1 MVLFLTLYRL
11 ILRNIPSF
19 YKMGRDLWTGF
30 YSAFCQFL
38 SDSDTFVMTN
48 MIYWELVIIEIVKGF
63 LLMSVFSD
71 MLKNYIHEKDVK
83 VGALAHYC
91 QLERST
97 IYKFINGKRE
107 PMSAELVEQI
117 AYFIKLTPLETHQLR
132 ESWKMARMGEDAY
145 YIRKSVEHFLCDF
158 PNKSTPPSCDFT
170 PPHANLVKRLSPTQN
185 CLLLNSRQAI
195 DSSVHQIL
203 LSEAAK
209 PNGKIALFLQ
219 PDYPFLLH
227 LLSTIQPAGSLQIDH
242 IFSLNRTAQFTDA
255 HELYELYYLRN
266 LFPVYMNKL
275 DYRIHCFYTNE
286 ISHLQNLSALPYM
299 ILTSEF
305 AITCSSDYQTGIL
318 YQDPDILQ
326 ALWNLFHSHR
336 DLCQPAFQTFPIIA
350 DDLPSLFQ
358 FVARTRA
365 SADLLINIQPEAC
378 ILPFLRRDL
387 LEDIFNYDIP
397 GADSVISMADT
408 LFNNNMQLIND
419 EKFIIYFTEYGMTRF
434 LQEGL
439 FEEIPQTFY
448 HPLNIAQR
456 IRILR
461 EIAQCCHNGSY
472 RILKKPLNH
481 LSENLRMCL
490 CGNTCSLTYQTNSGD
505 HMCFAITEP
514 FILQIFQEF
523 LTNMDPDVYY
533 KSEEAEQIIYRMIEQ
548 LEAK

>member
-1 MVLFLTLYRL
+1 
-11 ILRNIPSF
+11 
-19 YKMGRDLWTGF
+19 
-30 YSAFCQFL
+30 
-38 SDSDTFVMTN
+38 
-48 MIYWELVIIEIVKGF
+48 
-63 LLMSVFSD
+63 MSVFSD
-71 MLKNYIHEKDVK
+71 MLRNYIHEKDVK

-91 QLERST
+91 NLERST
-97 IYKFINGKRE
+97 VYKFINGKRE

-117 AYFIKLTPLETHQLR
+117 AYFIKLTPLETHHLR
-132 ESWKMARMGEDAY
+132 EAWKMTRMGEDAY
-145 YIRKSVEHFLCDF
+145 YIRKSIDHFLCDF
-158 PNKSTPPSCDFT
+158 PNKSTPPSYDFT
-170 PPHANLVKRLSPTQN
+170 PAHVNLTKQLSFTQN

-203 LSEAAK
+203 LSEAATS
-209 PNGKIALFLQ
+209 NGQIALFLQ

-275 DYRIHCFYTNE
+275 DYHIHCFYTNE

-350 DDLPSLFQ
+350 DNLPSLFQ
-358 FVARTRA
+358 FVANTRA
-365 SADLLINIQPEAC
+365 SADLIINIQPEAC
-378 ILPFLRRDL
+378 ILPFLRLDL
-387 LEDIFNYDIP
+387 LKDIFNYDIP
-397 GADSVISMADT
+397 GADSVIAMADA
-408 LFNNNMQLIND
+408 LFSNNMQLVND
-419 EKFIIYFTEYGMTRF
+419 GKFIIYFTEYGMTRF

-439 FEEIPQTFY
+439 FEEIPPTFY
-448 HPLNIAQR
+448 HPLNIEQR

-490 CGNTCSLTYQTNSGD
+490 CGNTCSLTYQTNAGD

-514 FILQIFQEF
+514 FILQIFQKF

-533 KSEEAEQIIYRMIEQ
+533 KPEEAEQIIKHMIEQ
-548 LEAK
+548 LETNK

>member
-11 ILRNIPSF
+11 ILRNITSF

-48 MIYWELVIIEIVKGF
+48 MIYWELVIIEVMKGF

-158 PNKSTPPSCDFT
+158 PNKSTPPSCNFT

-227 LLSTIQPAGSLQIDH
+227 LLST
-242 IFSLNRTAQFTDA
+242 
-255 HELYELYYLRN
+255 
-266 LFPVYMNKL
+266 
-275 DYRIHCFYTNE
+275 
-286 ISHLQNLSALPYM
+286 
-299 ILTSEF
+299 
-305 AITCSSDYQTGIL
+305 
-318 YQDPDILQ
+318 
-326 ALWNLFHSHR
+326 
-336 DLCQPAFQTFPIIA
+336 
-350 DDLPSLFQ
+350 
-358 FVARTRA
+358 
-365 SADLLINIQPEAC
+365 IQPEAC

-533 KSEEAEQIIYRMIEQ
+533 KPEEAEQIIYRMIEQ

>member
-1 MVLFLTLYRL
+1 
-11 ILRNIPSF
+11 
-19 YKMGRDLWTGF
+19 MGRDLWTGF

-48 MIYWELVIIEIVKGF
+48 MIYWELVIIEVVKGF

-132 ESWKMARMGEDAY
+132 ESWKMARMGKDAY

-227 LLSTIQPAGSLQIDH
+227 LLST
-242 IFSLNRTAQFTDA
+242 
-255 HELYELYYLRN
+255 
-266 LFPVYMNKL
+266 
-275 DYRIHCFYTNE
+275 
-286 ISHLQNLSALPYM
+286 
-299 ILTSEF
+299 
-305 AITCSSDYQTGIL
+305 
-318 YQDPDILQ
+318 
-326 ALWNLFHSHR
+326 
-336 DLCQPAFQTFPIIA
+336 
-350 DDLPSLFQ
+350 
-358 FVARTRA
+358 
-365 SADLLINIQPEAC
+365 IQPEAC

>member
-1 MVLFLTLYRL
+1 
-11 ILRNIPSF
+11 
-19 YKMGRDLWTGF
+19 MGRDLWTGF

-227 LLSTIQPAGSLQIDH
+227 LLSTIQP
-242 IFSLNRTAQFTDA
+242 
-255 HELYELYYLRN
+255 
-266 LFPVYMNKL
+266 
-275 DYRIHCFYTNE
+275 
-286 ISHLQNLSALPYM
+286 
-299 ILTSEF
+299 
-305 AITCSSDYQTGIL
+305 
-318 YQDPDILQ
+318 
-326 ALWNLFHSHR
+326 
-336 DLCQPAFQTFPIIA
+336 
-350 DDLPSLFQ
+350 
-358 FVARTRA
+358 
-365 SADLLINIQPEAC
+365 EAC
-378 ILPFLRRDL
+378 ILPFLCRDL